1 MTRVSERA
9 SSISRSDNSVIS
21 HTTDSKEDAR
31 RVRRTGLGRYLRHSF
46 PALSLHVDCR
56 RWSRVAD
63 WSARRKGDS
72 PVGRGRASQSRHTI
86 RPEAAQCPLADRVC
100 PSGLTEFAPGL
111 TERAGCTRG
120 PPSPLQLVNSRSRDY
135 YKAAADVGNDYYKAA
150 ADVGNADATV
160 VDTGCNMLTDAT
172 AACNSNTQLPHTHRQ
187 H

>member
-111 TERAGCTRG
+111 TKFAPGLTEFAICPSTDSFSPWTDRAWFACW
-120 PPSPLQLVNSRSRDY
+120 
-135 YKAAADVGNDYYKAA
+135 
-150 ADVGNADATV
+150 
-160 VDTGCNMLTDAT
+160 TDGVCPWT
-172 AACNSNTQLPHTHRQ
+172 DRVCLLD
-187 H
+187 